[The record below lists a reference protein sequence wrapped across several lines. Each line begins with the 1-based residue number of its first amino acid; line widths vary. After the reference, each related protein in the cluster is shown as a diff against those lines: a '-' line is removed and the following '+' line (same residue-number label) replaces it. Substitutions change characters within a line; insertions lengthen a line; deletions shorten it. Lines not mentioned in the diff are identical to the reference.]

1 MFAMCMKAY
10 CVDFIVYT
18 KPISL
23 NDTCFSMALY
33 NGGLK
38 VSRRK
43 RKALDKRKKL
53 ATKEKCLQQK
63 INGRCTKN
71 KKEKIESS
79 LQKKILTPMAKKNA
93 RGKKEK
99 GHGKKSRTGGKKKDL
114 GERKKARGK

>member
-79 LQKKILTPMAKKNA
+79 LQKKRLTPMAK
-93 RGKKEK
+93 EK
-99 GHGKKSRTGGKKKDL
+99 CSRQK
-114 GERKKARGK
+114 RKRPR